1 METIYSKYQFNN
13 SQERILEIGNYIL
26 QIEEINDDYI
36 KKELRLFC

>member
-1 METIYSKYQFNN
+1 METIYSEYQSNN
-13 SQERILEIGNYIL
+13 LQERILEIGNYIL